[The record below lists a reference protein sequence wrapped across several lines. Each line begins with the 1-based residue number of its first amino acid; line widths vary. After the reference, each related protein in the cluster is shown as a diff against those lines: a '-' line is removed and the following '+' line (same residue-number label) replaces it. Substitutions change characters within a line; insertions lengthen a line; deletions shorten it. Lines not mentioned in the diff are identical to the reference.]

1 MKIKILGLAFP
12 LFLAS
17 CSSLYSESF
26 HAAAAEDLLAP
37 ANIAVLPCISWPEKQ
52 AFSHSAPLVY
62 DYSQMEKAC
71 KLYDTFILSSFNGQP
86 FMKGKTPRLIQKALD
101 TAGKPDLIAQLP
113 RLIEGSALCDDCQ
126 GPLSYFRTTLF
137 QNKGFQKWMIDF
149 KKASPQSD
157 ALLLP
162 VVFDHREVKDQDRGL
177 DRALRST
184 KISLLLIRTY
194 NDSIQWY
201 STRVGQTS
209 SVFSSPAEFKWPD
222 WSLVYEQVFID
233 SLWKD
238 FPGYQIYRD

>member
-1 MKIKILGLAFP
+1 MKIVILRLAVPF
-12 LFLAS
+12 FLAS

-26 HAAAAEDLLAP
+26 HATSAEDLLAP
-37 ANIAVLPCISWPEKQ
+37 ANIAVLPCLSWPTKH
-52 AFSHSAPLVY
+52 AFANSGPVVY
-62 DYSQMEKAC
+62 DRAQMEKAC
-71 KLYDTFILSSFNGQP
+71 KLFDTFILNSFNGQP
-86 FMKGKTPRLIQKALD
+86 FMKGKTPRLIQKALE
-101 TAGKPDLIAQLP
+101 TAGKPDLMAQLP
-113 RLIEGSALCDDCQ
+113 RLMEGSSPCEDCQ

-137 QNKGFQKWMIDF
+137 QDKGFQNWMIEF
-149 KKASPQSD
+149 KKASSRSD

-162 VVFDHREVKDQDRGL
+162 IIFDHLEVKDQDRGL

-201 STRVGQTS
+201 SSRLGQTS
-209 SVFSSPAEFKWPD
+209 SVFSSPAEFKWPE